1 MPAPAV
7 IPAPIAYIKAV
18 AVKKLGGGFKGIEGV
33 IARER
38 CTALRC
44 PSLGWPGLLLSDWA
58 SVSGSFTLKK
68 LECLKQAFALNIL
81 AWDNEIGPLSILLA
95 LRTGV
100 MINSDSR
107 GCSYL
112 IVRGEI
118 LGFMKDEQ
126 RRKHSPRT
134 FALIKNESLG
144 IEDDQIPS

>member
-1 MPAPAV
+1 MPSSSSSP
-7 IPAPIAYIKAV
+7 
-18 AVKKLGGGFKGIEGV
+18 
-33 IARER
+33 
-38 CTALRC
+38 
-44 PSLGWPGLLLSDWA
+44 GWPVLLLNEWG

-68 LECLKQAFALNIL
+68 LECLKQAYALNIL
-81 AWDNEIGPLSILLA
+81 AWDNKIGPLSILLA

-100 MINSDSR
+100 MINSDCW

-126 RRKHSPRT
+126 QRKHSPRI